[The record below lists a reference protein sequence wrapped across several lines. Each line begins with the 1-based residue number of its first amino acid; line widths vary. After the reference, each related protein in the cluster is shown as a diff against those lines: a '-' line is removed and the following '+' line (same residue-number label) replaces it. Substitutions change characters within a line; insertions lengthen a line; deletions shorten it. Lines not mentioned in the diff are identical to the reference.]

1 MKIKDFKI
9 LIESIPQEFDD
20 YELVFSEIE
29 DSDENTYKRTDDLL
43 VGMVSD
49 DENKKMC
56 LMGEYSYNL
65 AVSFY
70 EDNKK

>member
-1 MKIKDFKI
+1 MKIKDFKK
-9 LIESIPQEFDD
+9 LIDTIPSEFDD

-29 DSDENTYKRTDDLL
+29 DSNDITYKRTDDLL

-56 LMGEYSYNL
+56 LMGKDSYDL
-65 AVSFY
+65 ALSFY
-70 EDNKK
+70 EENKN